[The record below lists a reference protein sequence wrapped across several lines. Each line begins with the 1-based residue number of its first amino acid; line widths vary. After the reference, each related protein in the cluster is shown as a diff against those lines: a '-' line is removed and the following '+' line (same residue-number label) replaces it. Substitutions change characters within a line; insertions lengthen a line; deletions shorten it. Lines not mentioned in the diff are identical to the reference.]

1 MSASGPSRAEP
12 SRDATGDVIA
22 WCKGGLSVAVAGSL
36 GRKSVRAMGKKP
48 SIGGPDG
55 PLAALAGPRRDRCGC
70 RSIAVQPFRH
80 HCLDLAK
87 VQTQQGLLF
96 FLILAVGCEWRVLVA
111 QVTCGCRVLVA
122 AVTQPTWQEITRHRL
137 GSGAQLEKLK
147 LNF

>member
-1 MSASGPSRAEP
+1 MALTAAAGAAGGPAVS
-12 SRDATGDVIA
+12 
-22 WCKGGLSVAVAGSL
+22 AVAST
-36 GRKSVRAMGKKP
+36 
-48 SIGGPDG
+48 
-55 PLAALAGPRRDRCGC
+55 AA
-70 RSIAVQPFRH
+70 

-87 VQTQQGLLF
+87 VQTQQGRLF

>member
-1 MSASGPSRAEP
+1 MGCEAGRERRSRRAVNGVRGGPGEAIGSGGR
-12 SRDATGDVIA
+12 GD
-22 WCKGGLSVAVAGSL
+22 KGGPGEA
-36 GRKSVRAMGKKP
+36 
-48 SIGGPDG
+48 IG
-55 PLAALAGPRRDRCGC
+55 A
-70 RSIAVQPFRH
+70 
-80 HCLDLAK
+80 HCVDLAK
-87 VQTQQGLLF
+87 VQTQQGRLF

>member
-1 MSASGPSRAEP
+1 MTAAAAAVAPS
-12 SRDATGDVIA
+12 
-22 WCKGGLSVAVAGSL
+22 LSVNLLLVAAVAARGL
-36 GRKSVRAMGKKP
+36 RAW
-48 SIGGPDG
+48 
-55 PLAALAGPRRDRCGC
+55 RR
-70 RSIAVQPFRH
+70 

-87 VQTQQGLLF
+87 VQTQQGRLF

>member
-1 MSASGPSRAEP
+1 MCLA
-12 SRDATGDVIA
+12 
-22 WCKGGLSVAVAGSL
+22 GGLG
-36 GRKSVRAMGKKP
+36 
-48 SIGGPDG
+48 
-55 PLAALAGPRRDRCGC
+55 LAAAIPAADAFMDLFGQDWE
-70 RSIAVQPFRH
+70 V

-87 VQTQQGLLF
+87 VQTQQGRLF

>member
-1 MSASGPSRAEP
+1 MDLAAAAAGDRVTRVSLSRA
-12 SRDATGDVIA
+12 
-22 WCKGGLSVAVAGSL
+22 
-36 GRKSVRAMGKKP
+36 GR
-48 SIGGPDG
+48 
-55 PLAALAGPRRDRCGC
+55 
-70 RSIAVQPFRH
+70 

-87 VQTQQGLLF
+87 VQTQQGRLF

>member
-1 MSASGPSRAEP
+1 MP
-12 SRDATGDVIA
+12 
-22 WCKGGLSVAVAGSL
+22 GSL
-36 GRKSVRAMGKKP
+36 QPQSAREWQPDDVAPVGRG
-48 SIGGPDG
+48 
-55 PLAALAGPRRDRCGC
+55 
-70 RSIAVQPFRH
+70 H

-87 VQTQQGLLF
+87 VQTQQGRLF